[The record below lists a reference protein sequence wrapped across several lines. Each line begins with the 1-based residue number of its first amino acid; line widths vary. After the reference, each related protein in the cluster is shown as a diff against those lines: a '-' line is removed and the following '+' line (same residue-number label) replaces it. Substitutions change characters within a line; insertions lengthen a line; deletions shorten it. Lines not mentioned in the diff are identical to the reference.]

1 MDEYKEIKDMKD
13 LMEQLDQKATKLA
26 FQYCEHIV
34 KAAPGEPLTVMD
46 LQRAFIAGFHAG
58 TMSPINLDDLETA
71 LKKVE
76 EKIVA
81 VFGN

>member
-1 MDEYKEIKDMKD
+1 MDDCKEIAQMGDK
-13 LMEQLDQKATKLA
+13 MEELDQKATKLA
-26 FQYCEHIV
+26 FQYCEQIL
-34 KAAPGEPLTVMD
+34 KAAPSEPLTVMD

-58 TMSPINLDDLETA
+58 TFSPINMDELETA